1 MNGLLSP
8 REWPSVRFVQQ
19 GPQYP
24 YPQYQPYQQQPPG
37 YPPPK
42 SGGKTALVVVLVVVG
57 VLLLAGVG
65 IGAFFLLT
73 ADNKRSTAAPSSTA
87 AAGEPDKYSSLPRCS
102 EVGSRMNNLP
112 PLTSDS
118 PAEPASTSDDKIQLS
133 QLSCSW
139 MKSGSSSGTVSMML
153 AKSNRPGSGDGPGYA
168 KAGYDIEV
176 DRGAKPITEKIG
188 KATKAAD
195 VEYDQSGSMQCGVRF
210 YQGNVD
216 VTVIVTAADTTDRNI
231 ERCRRNAHSL
241 AKAASESL
249 E

>member
-1 MNGLLSP
+1 M
-8 REWPSVRFVQQ
+8 QQ

-24 YPQYQPYQQQPPG
+24 YPQYQPPPQYPG

-42 SGGKTALVVVLVVVG
+42 SGGKTALVVVLVVAG

-65 IGAFFLLT
+65 VGAFFLLT
-73 ADNKRSTAAPSSTA
+73 SDDKRSSAAPSSTA
-87 AAGEPDKYSSLPRCS
+87 PAGEADKYSSLPRCS

-112 PLTSDS
+112 PLDKDG

-139 MKSGSSSGTVSMML
+139 MKPGSSSGSLSMFL
-153 AKSNRPGSGDGPGYA
+153 AKSNQPGSGDGPGYA
-168 KAGYDIEV
+168 KAGFENAV
-176 DRGAKPITEKIG
+176 DAGAKPITETIG

-195 VEYDQSGSMQCGVRF
+195 VDYDQSGTMQCGVRF

-216 VTVIVTAADTTDRNI
+216 ATVVVTAADPSDRNI

-249 E
+249 Q

>member
-1 MNGLLSP
+1 
-8 REWPSVRFVQQ
+8 VQQ

-24 YPQYQPYQQQPPG
+24 YQQYQPYQQQPG

-42 SGGKTALVVVLVVVG
+42 SGGKTALIVVLVIAG
-57 VLLLAGVG
+57 VLVLAGAGV
-65 IGAFFLLT
+65 GAFFLLT
-73 ADNKRSTAAPSSTA
+73 ANHKRSSAAPSSTA

-112 PLTSDS
+112 PLSSDG

-139 MKSGSSSGTVSMML
+139 TKSGSSTGTLSMLL
-153 AKSNRPGSGDGPGYA
+153 AKSNQPGSGNGPGYA
-168 KAGYDIEV
+168 KAGYENAV
-176 DRGAKPITEKIG
+176 DDGAKPITEKIG

-195 VEYDQSGSMQCGVRF
+195 VDYAQSGALQCGVRF

-216 VTVIVTAADTTDRNI
+216 ATVIVTAADTTDRNV

>member
-1 MNGLLSP
+1 M
-8 REWPSVRFVQQ
+8 QQ

-24 YPQYQPYQQQPPG
+24 YPQQPYPQQQYPG

-42 SGGKTALVVVLVVVG
+42 SGGKTALVVVLVVAG
-57 VLLLAGVG
+57 VLVLAGAGV
-65 IGAFFLLT
+65 GAFFLLT
-73 ADNKRSTAAPSSTA
+73 ADDKRSAAVPPTTSAS
-87 AAGEPDKYSSLPRCS
+87 GEPDKYTSLPLCS

-112 PLTSDS
+112 PLSSDA
-118 PAEPASTSDDKIQLS
+118 PAEPATTSDDKIQLS

-139 MKSGSSSGTVSMML
+139 SKPGSSSGTVSMML
-153 AKSNRPGSGDGPGYA
+153 AKSNQPGSGNGPGYA

-176 DRGAKPITEKIG
+176 ERGAKPITETIG

-195 VEYDQSGSMQCGVRF
+195 VDYDSSGTMQCGVRF

-216 VTVIVTAADTTDRNI
+216 ATVIVTAADTSDKNI

-249 E
+249 S

>member
-1 MNGLLSP
+1 M
-8 REWPSVRFVQQ
+8 QQ

-24 YPQYQPYQQQPPG
+24 YQQPYQQYPG

-42 SGGKTALVVVLVVVG
+42 SGGKTVLIVVLVVAG
-57 VLLLAGVG
+57 VLVLAGVG
-65 IGAFFLLT
+65 VGAFFLLT
-73 ADNKRSTAAPSSTA
+73 ADHKRSTAAPASTS
-87 AAGEPDKYSSLPRCS
+87 AAGEPDKSTSLPRCS

-112 PLTSDS
+112 PLSGDA
-118 PAEPASTSDDKIQLS
+118 PPEPASTSDDKIQLS

-139 MKSGSSSGTVSMML
+139 TKAGSSSGTVSMML
-153 AKSNRPGSGDGPGYA
+153 AKSLQPGSGAGPGYA
-168 KAGYDIEV
+168 KAGYEIEV
-176 DRGAKPITEKIG
+176 DRGAKPITEAIG

-195 VEYDQSGSMQCGVRF
+195 VGYDQSGTLQCGVRF

-216 VTVIVTAADTTDRNI
+216 VTVIVTAAEPSDRNI

-249 E
+249 S

>member
-1 MNGLLSP
+1 M
-8 REWPSVRFVQQ
+8 QQ

-24 YPQYQPYQQQPPG
+24 YPQYQPYQSQPPG

-42 SGGKTALVVVLVVVG
+42 SGGKTALIVALVVVG
-57 VLLLAGVG
+57 VLVLAGAG

-73 ADNKRSTAAPSSTA
+73 ADQKPSAAAPSSTA
-87 AAGEPDKYSSLPRCS
+87 SAGEPDKYRSLPRCS
-102 EVGSRMNNLP
+102 EVGSRMDNLP
-112 PLTSDS
+112 PLSSDS

-139 MKSGSSSGTVSMML
+139 TKSGSSSGTLSMFL
-153 AKSNRPGSGDGPGYA
+153 AKSTQPGSGEGPGYA
-168 KAGYDIEV
+168 KAGYEIEV

-195 VEYDQSGSMQCGVRF
+195 VDYDQSGPLQCGVRF

-216 VTVIVTAADTTDRNI
+216 VTVVVTAADTSDRNV
-231 ERCRRNAHSL
+231 ERCRRNAHNL

>member
-1 MNGLLSP
+1 VNGLLSP

-24 YPQYQPYQQQPPG
+24 YQQYQPYQQYPG

-42 SGGKTALVVVLVVVG
+42 SGGKTVLVVVLVVVG
-57 VLLLAGVG
+57 VLVLAGVG
-65 IGAFFLLT
+65 VGAFFLVT
-73 ADNKRSTAAPSSTA
+73 ADRKSSTAAPASTS

-112 PLTSDS
+112 PLSSDA
-118 PAEPASTSDDKIQLS
+118 PAEPASTSGDTIQLS

-139 MKSGSSSGTVSMML
+139 MKSGSSSGTLSMFL
-153 AKSNRPGSGDGPGYA
+153 AKSNRPGSGEGPGYA
-168 KAGYDIEV
+168 KAGYENEV
-176 DRGAKPITEKIG
+176 NRGAKPITEKIG

-195 VEYDQSGSMQCGVRF
+195 IEYDQSGAMQCGVRF

-216 VTVIVTAADTTDRNI
+216 ATVVVTAADSTDRNL

>member
-1 MNGLLSP
+1 M
-8 REWPSVRFVQQ
+8 QQ

-24 YPQYQPYQQQPPG
+24 YPQYQPPPQYPG

-57 VLLLAGVG
+57 VLLLGGVG
-65 IGAFFLLT
+65 VGAFFLLT
-73 ADNKRSTAAPSSTA
+73 ADRRSSTA
-87 AAGEPDKYSSLPRCS
+87 SPTSSAPAGEPDKYSSLPRCS
-102 EVGSRMNNLP
+102 EVGNRMNNLP

-139 MKSGSSSGTVSMML
+139 TKPGSSSGTLSMFL
-153 AKSNRPGSGDGPGYA
+153 AKSTRPGSGEGPGYA
-168 KAGYDIEV
+168 KAGYEIEV
-176 DRGAKPITEKIG
+176 SRGAKPITETIG

-195 VEYDQSGSMQCGVRF
+195 VEYDQSGAMQCGVRF

-216 VTVIVTAADTTDRNI
+216 VTVVVTAADTTDRNL

>member
-1 MNGLLSP
+1 M
-8 REWPSVRFVQQ
+8 QQ

-24 YPQYQPYQQQPPG
+24 YPQQPYPQQQYPG

-42 SGGKTALVVVLVVVG
+42 SGGKTALVVVLVAVG
-57 VLLLAGVG
+57 VLVLAGAGV
-65 IGAFFLLT
+65 GAFFLLT
-73 ADNKRSTAAPSSTA
+73 ADDKPSTAAPPTTSAT
-87 AAGEPDKYSSLPRCS
+87 GEPDKYTSLPRCS

-112 PLTSDS
+112 PLSSDA
-118 PAEPASTSDDKIQLS
+118 PAEPASTSDDQIQLS

-139 MKSGSSSGTVSMML
+139 SKAGSSSGTVSMML
-153 AKSNRPGSGDGPGYA
+153 AKSNQPGSGTGPGYA

-176 DRGAKPITEKIG
+176 ERGAKPITEKIG

-195 VEYDQSGSMQCGVRF
+195 LDYDSGGAMQCGVRF

-216 VTVIVTAADTTDRNI
+216 VTVIVTAADTSDKNI

-241 AKAASESL
+241 AKAASGSL
-249 E
+249 S

>member
-1 MNGLLSP
+1 M
-8 REWPSVRFVQQ
+8 QQ

-24 YPQYQPYQQQPPG
+24 YPQYPPYQQPG

-42 SGGKTALVVVLVVVG
+42 SGGKTALIIVLVMAG

-65 IGAFFLLT
+65 VGAFFLLRS
-73 ADNKRSTAAPSSTA
+73 DDKRSVGAPSSTA
-87 AAGEPDKYSSLPRCS
+87 PAGEPDKYSSLPRCS

-112 PLTSDS
+112 PLSSDS
-118 PAEPASTSDDKIQLS
+118 PAEPATTSGDKIQLL
-133 QLSCSW
+133 QLTCSW
-139 MKSGSSSGTVSMML
+139 MKSGSSSGTLSMLL

-168 KAGYDIEV
+168 KAGYQIEV

-188 KATKAAD
+188 NATKAAD
-195 VEYDQSGSMQCGVRF
+195 VDYDQSGPMQCGVRF

-216 VTVIVTAADTTDRNI
+216 VTVVVTAADTTDRNI

-249 E
+249 A

>member
-1 MNGLLSP
+1 M
-8 REWPSVRFVQQ
+8 QQ

-24 YPQYQPYQQQPPG
+24 YPQQPYPQQQYPG

-42 SGGKTALVVVLVVVG
+42 PGGKTALVVVLVVVG
-57 VLLLAGVG
+57 VLVLAGAGVG
-65 IGAFFLLT
+65 AFLLLT
-73 ADNKRSTAAPSSTA
+73 SDDRRSTAAPPTTS
-87 AAGEPDKYSSLPRCS
+87 AAGEPDRYTSLPRCS

-112 PLTSDS
+112 PLSSDS
-118 PAEPASTSDDKIQLS
+118 PAEPATTSDDKIQLS

-139 MKSGSSSGTVSMML
+139 SKAGSSSGTVSMML
-153 AKSNRPGSGDGPGYA
+153 AKSNQPGSGNGPGYA

-176 DRGAKPITEKIG
+176 ERGAKPITEKIG

-195 VEYDQSGSMQCGVRF
+195 VDYDSSGTMQCGVRF

-216 VTVIVTAADTTDRNI
+216 ATVIVTAADTSDKNI

>member
-1 MNGLLSP
+1 M
-8 REWPSVRFVQQ
+8 QQ

-24 YPQYQPYQQQPPG
+24 YPPYQQQYPG

-42 SGGKTALVVVLVVVG
+42 PGGKTALIVVLVVAG
-57 VLLLAGVG
+57 VLVLAGAGV
-65 IGAFFLLT
+65 GAFFLLT
-73 ADNKRSTAAPSSTA
+73 ADHQRSTAAPPSTLV
-87 AAGEPDKYSSLPRCS
+87 AGEPDKYTSLPRCS

-112 PLTSDS
+112 PLSSDA

-139 MKSGSSSGTVSMML
+139 TQSGSSSGTVSMML
-153 AKSNRPGSGDGPGYA
+153 AKSLQPGSGAGPGYA

-188 KATKAAD
+188 RAAKAAD
-195 VEYDQSGSMQCGVRF
+195 VDYDQSGTMQCGVRF

-216 VTVIVTAADTTDRNI
+216 VTVIVTAAEKTDRNI

-249 E
+249 S

>member
-1 MNGLLSP
+1 M
-8 REWPSVRFVQQ
+8 QQ

-24 YPQYQPYQQQPPG
+24 YPQQPYPQQQYPG

-57 VLLLAGVG
+57 VLVLAGAGV
-65 IGAFFLLT
+65 GAFFLLT
-73 ADNKRSTAAPSSTA
+73 SDDKRSTAAPPATSAT
-87 AAGEPDKYSSLPRCS
+87 GEPDKYTSLPRCS

-112 PLTSDS
+112 PLSSDS
-118 PAEPASTSDDKIQLS
+118 PAEPASTSDDQIQLS

-139 MKSGSSSGTVSMML
+139 SKPGSSSGTVSMML
-153 AKSNRPGSGDGPGYA
+153 AKSNQPGSGNGPGYA

-176 DRGAKPITEKIG
+176 ERGAKPITEKIG
-188 KATKAAD
+188 RATKAAD
-195 VEYDQSGSMQCGVRF
+195 VEYAASGTMQCGVRF

-216 VTVIVTAADTTDRNI
+216 ATVIVTAADPSDKNT

-249 E
+249 S